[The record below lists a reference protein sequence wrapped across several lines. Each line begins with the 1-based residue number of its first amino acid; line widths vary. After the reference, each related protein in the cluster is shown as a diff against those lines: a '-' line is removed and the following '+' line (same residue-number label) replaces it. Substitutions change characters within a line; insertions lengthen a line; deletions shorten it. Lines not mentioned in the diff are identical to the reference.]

1 MADAVTVSVVS
12 HGQAGLAAAVLGD
25 LARHC
30 GMPLEVV
37 LTLNI
42 PEEPP
47 ALPSRPGFAVRVV
60 RNERPKGF
68 GANHNAA
75 AKLSRGEF
83 FCVLNPDIRLDA
95 DPFPALLALFGDPAL
110 AVAAPLIL
118 GPEGE
123 VEDSARRYPTFA
135 ALLRKALGTAP
146 RIDYPSPSGPI
157 AVDWVAGMFMLFRR
171 GAFEQVGGFDERYF
185 LYYEDADLCR
195 RLRRRGFDVRLEPR
209 THAIHFARRQSRRD
223 GRYLR
228 WHLASMVR
236 FLLTR

>member
-12 HGQAGLAAAVLGD
+12 HGQAGLAAAVLDD
-25 LARHC
+25 LARRC
-30 GMPLEVV
+30 ATPLEVV

-42 PEEPP
+42 PEAPP
-47 ALPSRPGFAVRVV
+47 PLPSRPGFEVRVV
-60 RNERPKGF
+60 RNEHPRGF
-68 GANHNAA
+68 GANHNTA
-75 AKLSRGEF
+75 AKLSKGDF
-83 FCVLNPDIRLDA
+83 FCVLNPDIRLEA
-95 DPFPALLALFGDPAL
+95 DPFPALLALFSDPAL

-135 ALLRKALGTAP
+135 TLARKALGAAP

-171 GAFEQVGGFDERYF
+171 SAFEQVGGFDERYF

-209 THAIHFARRQSRRD
+209 ARATHFARRQSRREA
-223 GRYLR
+223 RYLR
-228 WHLASMVR
+228 WHLASMMR